1 MLTYII
7 QVIFF
12 QVLFLAVY
20 DFFLGKET
28 FFTKNRFYLLATAV
42 LSFVL
47 PLLKIPTLQKAIP
60 QEYAILL
67 PEIILSPQT
76 IIEKASWYQS
86 INYMDVLFGIG
97 SLLFLIVFIIKLT
110 KIIKLISNHE
120 KISKEGYKL
129 ILLPKNSR
137 AFSFFNYIFIGK
149 EIPEE
154 KKSKIIE
161 HELVHSKQRHT
172 IDLLVFEFLKIV
184 MWFNPMLYLYQNRI
198 ALVHE
203 FISDETVS
211 KSTEKTNYINNL
223 LSEIFQVEHI
233 SFINQFYKHSLIKK
247 RIIMM
252 TKKQSKK
259 VQQLKYL
266 LLIPMLASMLF
277 YTACSNN
284 EIQEEVKKETKSSI
298 ETDKNKEDLLPPPVS
313 PISKEL
319 LNKIKEKIKKDH
331 ISEEEK
337 DEFLKELLRRK
348 YKASLQDGNMP
359 FSAVDKVPAFINKG
373 EGKDAFNKNMRDFVK
388 NNFNTNL
395 ANSLGLEPGKK
406 RIYVQ
411 FKIDEN
417 GNLIETKARAPHP
430 KLKEEALRML
440 KKMPKLQPGE
450 DKGKAVKVGYTLPI
464 SFEVK

>member
-7 QVIFF
+7 QVILF

-20 DFFLGKET
+20 DFFLSKET

-47 PLLKIPTLQKAIP
+47 PLLKIPTLQKTIP
-60 QEYAILL
+60 EEYTILL
-67 PEIILSPQT
+67 PEIILSPQA
-76 IIEKASWYQS
+76 IIEKTSWYQS

-97 SLLFLIVFIIKLT
+97 SLLFLTVFIIKLG
-110 KIIKLISNHE
+110 KIISLILNYE
-120 KISKEGYKL
+120 KIPKEGYKL
-129 ILLPKNSR
+129 ILLPKNSK

-161 HELVHSKQRHT
+161 HELVHSKQKHT
-172 IDLLVFEFLKIV
+172 IDLLIFEVLKIV
-184 MWFNPMLYLYQNRI
+184 MWFNPMLYVYQKRI

-211 KSTEKTNYINNL
+211 KSTEKTSYINNL

-259 VQQLKYL
+259 IKQLKYL
-266 LLIPMLASMLF
+266 LLVPVLASMLF

-284 EIQEEVKKETKSSI
+284 EITEEAVEKTKTIVEKKE
-298 ETDKNKEDLLPPPVS
+298 KEIQPPIP
-313 PISKEL
+313 KEL
-319 LNKIKEKIKKDH
+319 IKKIKEQTGKEN
-331 ISEEEK
+331 ISEKEME
-337 DEFLKELLRRK
+337 EFLQEVLRKK
-348 YKASLQDGNMP
+348 YKASLEKGNMP

-373 EGKDAFNKNMRDFVK
+373 EGKEAFNRNMREFVK
-388 NNFNTNL
+388 ENFNTDL
-395 ANSLGLEPGKK
+395 VNSLGLEPGKK

-411 FKIDEN
+411 FKIDKE
-417 GNLIETKARAPHP
+417 GNAIDTKVRAPHP
-430 KLKEEALRML
+430 KLKEEALRMI

-450 DKGKAVKVGYTLPI
+450 DNGKVVKVGYTLPI